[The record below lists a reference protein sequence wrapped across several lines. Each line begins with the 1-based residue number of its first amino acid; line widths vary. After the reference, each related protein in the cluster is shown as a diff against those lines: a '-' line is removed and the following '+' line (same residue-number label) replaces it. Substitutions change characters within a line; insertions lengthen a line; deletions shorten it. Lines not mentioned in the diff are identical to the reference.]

1 MTWQPHVV
9 ICCRVFRTVVRRN
22 CNPRFGASDF
32 GPGACE
38 PAGRTPL
45 RTEMRLS
52 TGCPRQTGF
61 TFRPGPAPGGR
72 SPGPATRRRSS
83 SRPRAPGSGTPMGTP
98 DPCGGPTRDA
108 ATPPR
113 PRRSLTITR
122 VTTLF
127 FCVSKKL
134 ARATADP
141 AGRYKQDREFIHCRG
156 TGGRFVGPCGTEYR
170 RRTRLRS
177 SILRTVADRDR
188 ALANES
194 ARRHGAKR
202 HLLTSR
208 V

>member
-1 MTWQPHVV
+1 MTWQPHMSLFVAGYSGPWCVEIV
-9 ICCRVFRTVVRRN
+9 IR
-22 CNPRFGASDF
+22 GLDF

-38 PAGRTPL
+38 PAAAL
-45 RTEMRLS
+45 RTEMRLWVPETDGIHVQTRPR
-52 TGCPRQTGF
+52 TGRSQSGAGDPPPEQAPGPRQRHA
-61 TFRPGPAPGGR
+61 RPM
-72 SPGPATRRRSS
+72 RR
-83 SRPRAPGSGTPMGTP
+83 P
-98 DPCGGPTRDA
+98 DPGRRNA
-108 ATPPR
+108 APP
-113 PRRSLTITR
+113 PPVAYHYGSDPFVTR
-122 VTTLF
+122 VIRS
-127 FCVSKKL
+127 VKKL

>member
-1 MTWQPHVV
+1 MTSWQPHVV

-38 PAGRTPL
+38 PAAAL
-45 RTEMRLS
+45 RAQRCDC
-52 TGCPRQTGF
+52 GCPRQTGF

-72 SPGPATRRRSS
+72 SPGPATRRRS
-83 SRPRAPGSGTPMGTP
+83 RPRAPGSRARPTHAEARPGTPQ
-98 DPCGGPTRDA
+98 R
-108 ATPPR
+108 R
-113 PRRSLTITR
+113 PAPAGRLPLRSLPR
-122 VTTLF
+122 YFPV
-127 FCVSKKL
+127 KKL